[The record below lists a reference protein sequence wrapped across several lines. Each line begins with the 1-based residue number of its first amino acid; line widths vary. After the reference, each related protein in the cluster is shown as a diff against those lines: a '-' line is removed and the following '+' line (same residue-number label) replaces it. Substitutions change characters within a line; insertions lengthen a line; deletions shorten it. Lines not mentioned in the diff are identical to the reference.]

1 MAGKGGYQR
10 PRNPAQVSG
19 PGAMSQR
26 TDGKPSVDNPR
37 QAARYISG
45 QEYGEGQVIN
55 EIAQAAPLAA
65 APDQGTTTPMGGGGG
80 MEMRP
85 RPTSMYAPTERPD
98 EPLTAGVP
106 VGAGPNE
113 LAPDMMSKVGEDQDA
128 ERMAVLIGI
137 LQQAEMRG
145 ELSQGGTNALR
156 KLRGYL

>member
-10 PRNPAQVSG
+10 PKNPAQVSG

-65 APDQGTTTPMGGGGG
+65 APDQGTTAPG
-80 MEMRP
+80 MRRP
-85 RPTSMYAPTERPD
+85 IPISEPSMYPD
-98 EPLTAGVP
+98 EPVTTGLP
-106 VGAGPNE
+106 FGAGTGPEVLSPMQNIDGMAPEVDDVADIIKAMYIVTPSPE
-113 LAPDMMSKVGEDQDA
+113 LRRLVMQLRE
-128 ERMAVLIGI
+128 
-137 LQQAEMRG
+137 
-145 ELSQGGTNALR
+145 QGR
-156 KLRGYL
+156 